1 MKIRI
6 LATPTSYIK
15 HRQSQIS
22 HPNDKACPEYTDWE
36 VKLLDFAKFEEEIDM
51 QSVEETITFLEAC
64 QVEEKNNNNSYIN
77 YGLDNAESFDLDDDD
92 DDFGTPLPPKGTAYT
107 YQLIDFTLPELQKIS
122 QSIQL
127 TKSDIKGVYSLA

>member
-6 LATPTSYIK
+6 LATPTSYIA
-15 HRQSQIS
+15 HHQPQIW

-51 QSVEETITFLEAC
+51 QSVEETINFLEAC
-64 QVEEKNNNNSYIN
+64 QVEEKNNDNSYVN
-77 YGLDNAESFDLDDDD
+77 YGLDNADFDADDDEY
-92 DDFGTPLPPKGTAYT
+92 PPKGTAYT

-127 TKSDIKGVYSLA
+127 TKSDIKGVYTSYA